1 MNYNE
6 VKALVI
12 GAGISGIAAVNLL
25 TVKGAKCILFDQK
38 PLNIEELAA
47 KIVQL
52 SLVEFIVG
60 ELTQDKLNE
69 INLCVLSP
77 GVKTDHVIVQQL
89 RDKGVSVLGEIELAY
104 RFEQGSVMAVTGT
117 NGKTTTTTL
126 LGEIM
131 KEYQEKTFVVGN
143 IGIPYTKQVLNTSKN
158 SITVAELSSFQLET
172 IHHFCPHVASI
183 LNVTPDH
190 IDHHYSMENYVQA
203 KEMITKNQT
212 AGDYLILNA
221 LDEYCRQTVSKTN
234 AKVVW
239 FSSKGAVEEGF
250 YSDDISIY
258 YNHNQQTQKVMNI
271 LEMHLLGTHN
281 VENVMAAMAMAT
293 AAGVPM
299 DVIVSVVKQFKG
311 VEHRIEY
318 VATRN
323 GVDYYND
330 SKGTNPD
337 AAIKAVQAMR
347 KPTYLIGGG
356 YDKGVGF
363 GEWIDSFDDKIKK
376 LFLIG
381 ETARLIEVAAKERG
395 FQNVVVVDSLEEA
408 VRECSSHAKEG
419 DAVLLSPACASWGM
433 FTNYEERGN
442 LFKQYV
448 LQIKE

>member
-47 KIVQL
+47 KIVQS

-77 GVKTDHVIVQQL
+77 GVKTDHIIVQQL
-89 RDKGVSVLGEIELAY
+89 RDKGVSILGEIELAY

-131 KEYQEKTFVVGN
+131 KEYQEQTFVVGN

-212 AGDYLILNA
+212 SGDYLILNA
-221 LDEYCRQTVSKTN
+221 LDEYCRQTVSKAN
-234 AKVVW
+234 AKVIW

-376 LFLIG
+376 LVLIG
-381 ETARLIEVAAKERG
+381 ATAGLIEVAAKERG
-395 FQNVVVVDSLEEA
+395 FQDVVVVDSLEEA
-408 VRECSSHAKEG
+408 VRECSSHAKVG